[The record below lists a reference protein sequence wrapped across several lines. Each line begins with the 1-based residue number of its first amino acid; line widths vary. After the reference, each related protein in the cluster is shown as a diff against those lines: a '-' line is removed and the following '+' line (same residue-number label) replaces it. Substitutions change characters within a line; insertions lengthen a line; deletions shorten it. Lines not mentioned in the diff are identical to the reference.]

1 MSKSKKN
8 TIDPEIMIENF
19 GADSV
24 RFFIL
29 SDSPPEKD
37 VQWSERGMQASYKF
51 IQKFWNLHCN
61 FEKILQKKSSLSN
74 KETENQIN
82 TFTNEIIKKI
92 TLNLE
97 NFHYNVIIANF
108 HEIYNFLVKFQD
120 NVDCD
125 LKIFRNNYIKILK
138 VMQPVTP
145 HMISECLV
153 TLKEKTEFDWPIYD
167 EKYLNKK
174 LSNIVIQI
182 N

>member
-1 MSKSKKN
+1 M
-8 TIDPEIMIENF
+8 
-19 GADSV
+19 
-24 RFFIL
+24 
-29 SDSPPEKD
+29 
-37 VQWSERGMQASYKF
+37 
-51 IQKFWNLHCN
+51 
-61 FEKILQKKSSLSN
+61 
-74 KETENQIN
+74 
-82 TFTNEIIKKI
+82 
-92 TLNLE
+92 
-97 NFHYNVIIANF
+97 IIANF

-182 N
+182 NGRKRGLISCETNIEETELVEKIQDNKDIKKHMMGKKILKKIYIKNKIINLIVK